1 MSEMDLGD
9 GRAEMLPLFVLS
21 MSETD
26 LGDSRAEMLPLF
38 DVDEDCLVKRFA
50 SIKAKMFYDDG
61 KREIVNQRN
70 EV

>member
-9 GRAEMLPLFVLS
+9 G
-21 MSETD
+21 
-26 LGDSRAEMLPLF
+26 RAEMLPLF